1 MEVNFCPEC
10 DNLLYI
16 FSSVDEND
24 KSLYYGCKYC
34 KYHSVK
40 EDKEVVEGVDNE
52 DTNCVY
58 STKKTI
64 SGLDLI
70 KDNKYLKYDIT
81 IPHIHSNKNFKCP
94 NEGCKDKRQKI
105 KYINYDSDNMKYL
118 YICET
123 CNTQWT
129 NK

>member
-10 DNLLYI
+10 DNMLYI
-16 FSSVDEND
+16 FSSIDDTD

-34 KYHSVK
+34 KYKTIK
-40 EDKEVVEGVDNE
+40 EENTEEE
-52 DTNCVY
+52 DEETNCVY
-58 STKKTI
+58 STKKII

-70 KDNKYLKYDIT
+70 KNNKYLKYDIT
-81 IPHIHSNKNFKCP
+81 IPYINSNKNFKCP
-94 NEGCKDKRQKI
+94 NDTCKDKRTKI